1 MKLLKLASLLVT
13 LVLGCATHAIA
24 AEDADQ
30 GNQAWLE
37 HVCSQD
43 NDKAKAAE
51 WEQHYVDHVAER
63 LSLTDKQKAAFK
75 DLEDTRHKL
84 RADNKARVCA
94 NKPDLSTLEKR
105 LAFIQSLLENRVA
118 YLKAT
123 TPKIL
128 AFYNTLDEKQKAEF
142 DGVLQSQ
149 HHHHHWRH
157 HHWGDSG
164 GWHHHHHHHHHH
176 ED

>member
-1 MKLLKLASLLVT
+1 MKLLKLSSLLVT

-24 AEDADQ
+24 AEDVDK

-43 NDKAKAAE
+43 NDKAKSAE
-51 WEQHYVDHVAER
+51 WEQHYIDHIAER
-63 LSLTDKQKAAFK
+63 LSLTDKQRAAFK

-84 RADNKARVCA
+84 RADNKAHVCA

-128 AFYNTLDEKQKAEF
+128 AFYNTLDEKQKTEF

-149 HHHHHWRH
+149 HHHRGWRHRHWR
-157 HHWGDSG
+157 DSG
-164 GWHHHHHHHHHH
+164 RWHHHHHHH